1 MPNLSGIHTVVLNG
15 IARAYHLSPLQARDR
30 TEHGFLDINRHTRG
44 HAVHVHFVSIKPLWF
59 QKDLVARPLGG
70 VLSAR
75 GTLGPRTVILTTL
88 AGTIGALVLLAWP
101 GRPVAAAIAA
111 LVVAGVMTTL
121 SYPAS
126 IALVG
131 RVQPQAAGAA
141 LGVIATVSPAA
152 VVVGAP
158 LTGALLSL
166 TGDFTVPFL
175 ALAALPLAALV
186 WRFALPRG

>member
-1 MPNLSGIHTVVLNG
+1 
-15 IARAYHLSPLQARDR
+15 
-30 TEHGFLDINRHTRG
+30 
-44 HAVHVHFVSIKPLWF
+44 
-59 QKDLVARPLGG
+59 
-70 VLSAR
+70 
-75 GTLGPRTVILTTL
+75 
-88 AGTIGALVLLAWP
+88 
-101 GRPVAAAIAA
+101 
-111 LVVAGVMTTL
+111 MTTL

-186 WRFALPRG
+186 WGFALPRD